1 MKNEKDYYYKKE
13 RGFTWNTSIIFL
25 AVGFLSYNPIVKKDY
40 ARIADVENYPDSRIR
55 RSNIS
60 K

>member
-1 MKNEKDYYYKKE
+1 MKKIAIIKKKE
-13 RGFTWNTSIIFL
+13 VLLGILAIFFL

-55 RSNIS
+55 RSHTS

>member
-1 MKNEKDYYYKKE
+1 MKKIAIIKKKE
-13 RGFTWNTSIIFL
+13 VLLGILALFFL

>member
-1 MKNEKDYYYKKE
+1 MKKITIIKKKE
-13 RGFTWNTSIIFL
+13 VLLGILALFFL